1 MGISTIVIS
10 FTLLLASTQA
20 FSYSEQ
26 QIHQAKQEIILLS
39 VQSYSGSCPCPYSQ
53 TLNGSMCGRKSLYV
67 KPDGRAPACFVQDI
81 SNAEA
86 IHYLKR
92 K

>member
-1 MGISTIVIS
+1 MEMTKIVFSLFI
-10 FTLLLASTQA
+10 LAVSTQT
-20 FSYSEQ
+20 FSFSEKE
-26 QIHQAKQEIILLS
+26 IYRAKEELIMLS
-39 VQSYSGSCPCPYSQ
+39 IQSYPGNCPCPYSS
-53 TLNGSMCGRKSLYV
+53 TRNGVSCGRKSLYV
-67 KPDGRAPACFVQDI
+67 KPDGRSPACFVQDI

>member
-1 MGISTIVIS
+1 MEISKIVIS
-10 FTLLLASTQA
+10 LFLLSASTLT
-20 FSYSEQ
+20 FGYSEKE
-26 QIHQAKQEIILLS
+26 IFRAKEELIMLS
-39 VQSYSGSCPCPYSQ
+39 IQNYSGNCPCPYSS
-53 TLNGSMCGRKSLYV
+53 TRNGEACGRKSLYV
-67 KPDGRAPACFVQDI
+67 KPDGRSPACFVQDI